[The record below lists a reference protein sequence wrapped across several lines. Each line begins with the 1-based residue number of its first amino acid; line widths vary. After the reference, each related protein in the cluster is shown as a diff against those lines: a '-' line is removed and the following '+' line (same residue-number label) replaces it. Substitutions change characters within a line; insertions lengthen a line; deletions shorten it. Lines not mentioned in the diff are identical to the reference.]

1 MNYSGIKYCDMMNGD
16 GLRTVLFVS
25 GCSHHCP
32 SCHNPQTHDPCYGHQ
47 FTIGTMTEI
56 MESLRMEFCS
66 GLTLSGGDPLY
77 PDNRNEVM
85 RIVETVKGEF
95 GNEKTIWLYTGYT
108 YGELKKQMD
117 GGDVSVRRILDC
129 VDVLVDGP
137 FILSRKRTG
146 LHWRGSD
153 NQNILRLEHGKV
165 VHIVGQWE
173 DYKDSVEYSHDS
185 DAMLLRH
192 YEIRVDDVECLRL
205 FNKSVRMCLQDN
217 NKLKLTAR
225 FFASDDVVNFLPSF
239 AKGKD
244 HRIVVT
250 QFADDGSWN
259 YNVVDGIFGCK
270 SARIVSV
277 RDEGTTRDE
286 LVLEFVQV

>member
-1 MNYSGIKYCDMMNGD
+1 
-16 GLRTVLFVS
+16 
-25 GCSHHCP
+25 
-32 SCHNPQTHDPCYGHQ
+32 
-47 FTIGTMTEI
+47 
-56 MESLRMEFCS
+56 MEFCS

-95 GNEKTIWLYTGYT
+95 GNEKTVWLYTGYT

-173 DYKDSVEYSHDS
+173 DYKDGVEYSHDS
-185 DAMLLRH
+185 DVMLLRH

-205 FNKSVRMCLQDN
+205 SNKSVRMCLQDN
-217 NKLKLTAR
+217 NKLRLTAR

-239 AKGKD
+239 ATGKD
-244 HRIVVT
+244 HRIIVT

-270 SARIVSV
+270 LAHIVNAQ
-277 RDEGTTRDE
+277 DKDTTRDE
-286 LVLEFVQV
+286 LVLEFVQA

>member
-1 MNYSGIKYCDMMNGD
+1 MNYSGIKYCDMMNGE

-25 GCSHHCP
+25 GCSHNCP

-47 FTIGTMTEI
+47 FTIGTMQDI
-56 MESLRMEFCS
+56 MDSLSLEFCA

-77 PDNRNEVM
+77 PDNRDEVM

-95 GNEKTIWLYTGYT
+95 GRSKTIWLYTGYT

-117 GGDVSVRRILDC
+117 DGDASLRRILDC

-137 FILSRKRTG
+137 FILSRKRPG

-153 NQNILRLEHGKV
+153 NQNMLRLEHGKV
-165 VHIVGQWE
+165 VYLVEQWKE
-173 DYKDSVEYSHDS
+173 CNDSVEYSYDS
-185 DAMLLRH
+185 EVISRIH
-192 YEIRVDDVECLRL
+192 YEIRIDDVECLRL
-205 FNKSVRMCLQDN
+205 HNKSVRMSLQDN

-225 FFASDDVVNFLPSF
+225 FFASDEVVNFCQSF
-239 AKGKD
+239 ETGKD

-259 YNVVDGIFGCK
+259 YNIVDGIFGCK
-270 SARIVSV
+270 SLRMVSV
-277 RDEGTTRDE
+277 RYGDTTQDE
-286 LVLEFVQV
+286 LVLEFVQS